1 MANTYTQLYIQF
13 VFAVK
18 NRVSLVD
25 LAWEEE
31 LYKYITGIVQN
42 HKHKLIAINGMP
54 DHLHV
59 LVGLHTTQSVADLM
73 RVAKGES
80 SEWINNRGFVKGK
93 FEWQE
98 GYGAFSYSRQQL
110 DVVVKYILNQKEHHK
125 EFSFR
130 DEYLRLLEEFDVP
143 YDKQYIFKPD
153 E

>member
-1 MANTYTQLYIQF
+1 MANTYTQLYVQF

-25 LAWEEE
+25 FAWEEE

-54 DHLHV
+54 DHVHI
-59 LVGLHTTQSVADLM
+59 LVGLHTTQSIADLM

-80 SEWINNRGFVKGK
+80 SEWINNRGFVTGK

-110 DVVVKYILNQKEHHK
+110 DVVVKYILNQKQHHK
-125 EFSFR
+125 EFSFQ
-130 DEYLRLLEEFDVP
+130 DEYLMLLEEFDIP
-143 YDKQYIFKPD
+143 YDKQYIFKPI